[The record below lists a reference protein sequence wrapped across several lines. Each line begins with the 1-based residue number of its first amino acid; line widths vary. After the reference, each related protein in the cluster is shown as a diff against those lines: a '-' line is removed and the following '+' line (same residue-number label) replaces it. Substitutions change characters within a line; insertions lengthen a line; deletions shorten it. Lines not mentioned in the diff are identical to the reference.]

1 MSDLAD
7 STVLVASLVP
17 DDPDHEACDRL
28 IAAGGLCIQLHAIA
42 ETFATLTSGR
52 ENFRIDPAT
61 AAEAIEQSILPFV
74 RTVALSAADF
84 LRAAKEARS
93 RGVRGGAIHDF
104 LHLAAA
110 RKAKAARVH
119 TLNVR
124 HFQAFHRPGD
134 PEIVHP

>member
-7 STVLVASLVP
+7 SSVLVASLVP
-17 DDPDHEACDRL
+17 DDPDHEACDHL
-28 IAAGGLCIQLHAIA
+28 VAALGLCIQLHAIA
-42 ETFATLTSGR
+42 ETFSTLTSGW
-52 ENFRIDPAT
+52 ENFRVDPAA

-74 RTVALSAADF
+74 QTVALSAADF
-84 LRAAKEARS
+84 LRAVKEARS
-93 RGVRGGAIHDF
+93 RGVRGGAIYDF

-110 RKAKAARVH
+110 RKVRAARLH

-124 HFQAFHRPGD
+124 HFQSFHRPGD